1 MSSINMGCNYT
12 DKAGKLI
19 RTVCRAFTEEG
30 VPMIAYV
37 NIATG
42 GYASDIY
49 LDTEENFKSRFNL

>member
-1 MSSINMGCNYT
+1 MGCNYT

-19 RTVCRAFTEEG
+19 RTVCRAFTEDG